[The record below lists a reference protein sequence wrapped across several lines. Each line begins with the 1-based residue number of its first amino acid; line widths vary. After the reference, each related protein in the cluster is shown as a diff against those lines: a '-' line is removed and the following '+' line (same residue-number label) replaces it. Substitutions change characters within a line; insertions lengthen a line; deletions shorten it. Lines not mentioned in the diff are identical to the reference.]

1 MTSSG
6 YGQLWSKDL
15 KIYYSNVMKML
26 ALKQFTQHTCI
37 FSLDM
42 TSAFAVFC
50 TYIHEW
56 GNIVLMGVI
65 YAFSTNV
72 ALLSVSGIGNSVFL
86 SIIIKD

>member
-1 MTSSG
+1 MVNCGVKSI
-6 YGQLWSKDL
+6 L

-86 SIIIKD
+86 NIIIKN

>member
-1 MTSSG
+1 
-6 YGQLWSKDL
+6 
-15 KIYYSNVMKML
+15 ML

-86 SIIIKD
+86 SIIINN